1 MTQSGNRQ
9 LLFAI
14 VLTTASAL
22 FSPLHAQE
30 EETTGPVSV
39 KTLLKDDGTKVVTRN
54 DPTEKISEVTTFN
67 DKDVLL
73 SRAVYSLDDARRA
86 TALQMFDGKGKLQ
99 YRSELTLDTYGT
111 LSEEKRYNAAGT
123 YLGRL
128 VYGYDSKGRL
138 RKIDA
143 YDPAGN
149 LVSDSTAQ
157 PKKKRP
163 PLKNR

>member
-1 MTQSGNRQ
+1 MIPSGGKI
-9 LLFAI
+9 LVLAV
-14 VLTTASAL
+14 VLTTASTL
-22 FSPLHAQE
+22 FSPLCAQDE
-30 EETTGPVSV
+30 EVAGPVSV

-73 SRAVYSLDDARRA
+73 SRAVYTLDDANRA

-99 YRSELTLDTYGT
+99 YRSELTLDNFGT
-111 LSEEKRYNAAGT
+111 LAEEKRYNAAGK

-163 PLKNR
+163 PLRNR

>member
-1 MTQSGNRQ
+1 MLTANKT
-9 LLFAI
+9 LWLAV
-14 VLTTASAL
+14 VLTTTSSL
-22 FSPLHAQE
+22 FTTLHAQE
-30 EETTGPVSV
+30 EEAAGPVSV

-99 YRSELTLDTYGT
+99 FRSELTLDQFGT

-149 LVSDSTAQ
+149 LVSDNSAQ